1 MTGVLPMV
9 EFLNGHS
16 FFVTQLHKKYNT
28 KPVALHATYQFGDT
42 PEYSYGK
49 RERLRQAGIWWV
61 ENDQFYAGNYL
72 VINGDMMEGFNAS
85 DVALH
90 AWEPVEPSAFAT
102 SRDPTGTGDGGV
114 SLHLQADAL
123 QRRRLQDAFALA
135 HLLGRTLVLPTL
147 KCHCDR
153 YWWLLHGC
161 RTPGAERMP
170 LPYEC
175 PMDHVFEPS
184 MWFKANLHFR
194 QAGFLQSSRLPKA
207 VLNSRAK
214 LPQNLCKCQSEAANE
229 EKLAQC
235 EHEYWGTLRADDTLE
250 YAPGEGK
257 VATHGQAVHKDAY
270 HLHPM
275 TMPESA
281 AASPEDAKLKQARIL
296 EVDVKALDTFCW
308 SGNAQFDRS
317 MRAALDMHT
326 GFCPRELNKIPPN
339 WKPET
344 HPLNCSWGY
353 TVPTPLGVV
362 SKERRENMKQT

>member
-49 RERLRQAGIWWV
+49 RERLRQAVHPFQGLLDRWPPLFLPV
-61 ENDQFYAGNYL
+61 
-72 VINGDMMEGFNAS
+72 V
-85 DVALH
+85 VAQP
-90 AWEPVEPSAFAT
+90 EE
-102 SRDPTGTGDGGV
+102 
-114 SLHLQADAL
+114 
-123 QRRRLQDAFALA
+123 
-135 HLLGRTLVLPTL
+135 
-147 KCHCDR
+147 
-153 YWWLLHGC
+153 
-161 RTPGAERMP
+161 
-170 LPYEC
+170 
-175 PMDHVFEPS
+175 
-184 MWFKANLHFR
+184 ANLHFR